1 MSAMANFGP
10 NLWPIPILAK
20 STICGQ
26 IDQNWCFNVLN
37 QFLMFLVCLCF
48 SFFVLFILLAHLVS
62 PFLLFLLVPLL
73 FSFFLLSSF
82 LLFSPRPPG
91 FHTMTP
97 GSPNAQ
103 FGWSTASNPGH
114 KSTRRPQRVKEKSE
128 IRGGRSEGK
137 RAVRGFW
144 AVRREGGPAEGGP
157 AEGGF
162 GQKEAR
168 ETPRKNRHKHEGEQE
183 ETGGQ
188 KGHPPAGG
196 PGDEVSKMQML
207 VTELNQLAAE
217 RDALSRELRSRAP
230 KARSWGGDGP
240 PDLNNVPPL
249 PTNHQAIEEWVNAR
263 NCGLRDALEFGYADV
278 ISQVSNVLAQGASK
292 MATLS
297 IVPALALQVQSMD
310 VQTPLGNRMCYMIDA
325 ADAKRRCLDGGGH

>member
-1 MSAMANFGP
+1 
-10 NLWPIPILAK
+10 
-20 STICGQ
+20 
-26 IDQNWCFNVLN
+26 
-37 QFLMFLVCLCF
+37 MFLVWLCF
-48 SFFVLFILLAHLVS
+48 SFFVLFILLAHLFS
-62 PFLLFLLVPLL
+62 PFLVFLLVPLL

-97 GSPNAQ
+97 GSPNTQ
-103 FGWSTASNPGH
+103 FRWSTASNPGH

-128 IRGGRSEGK
+128 ILGGRGQNKAKIWAVRE
-137 RAVRGFW
+137 RAVRGR
-144 AVRREGGPAEGGP
+144 AVRGRSGGGRSGGGRSGRRAVRPEGGPTEGGP
-157 AEGGF
+157 GGRF
-162 GQKEAR
+162 WTEKAR
-168 ETPRKNRHKHEGEQE
+168 ETPRTNRHKHEGEQE

-196 PGDEVSKMQML
+196 PGDEVSKMQKL

-230 KARSWGGDGP
+230 KARSWGGDGA
-240 PDLNNVPPL
+240 PDLNNVPQL